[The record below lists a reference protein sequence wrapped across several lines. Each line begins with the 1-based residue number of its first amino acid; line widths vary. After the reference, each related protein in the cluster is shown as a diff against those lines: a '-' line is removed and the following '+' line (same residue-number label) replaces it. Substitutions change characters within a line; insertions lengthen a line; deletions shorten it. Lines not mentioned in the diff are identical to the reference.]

1 MVEDWK
7 QLLLDTL
14 SLEFST
20 RMSSSISKI
29 TKRLS
34 LGGKKSSTT
43 KSAQAQPATTSA
55 TTATTP
61 STATQSESAAP
72 AITTQPNTTNSDSII
87 DYSINARSLQP
98 PKDSLRKLYPQIES
112 YDSGMLDVGDGHSIS
127 YQWSGNKDGSP
138 GE

>member
-1 MVEDWK
+1 
-7 QLLLDTL
+7 
-14 SLEFST
+14 
-20 RMSSSISKI
+20 MSAQISKL

-34 LGGKKSSTT
+34 LGGKKSSTA
-43 KSAQAQPATTSA
+43 KQAQAQPAATSA
-55 TTATTP
+55 TATAP

-127 YQWSGNKDGSP
+127 YQWSGKKDGSP